1 MASYLRDSDDPILTN
16 FPKKVPSSDTTC
28 LHADY
33 PHLFAIIE
41 HEYIFF
47 VCISS
52 P

>member
-1 MASYLRDSDDPILTN
+1 MASYLRDSDDPILIATN
-16 FPKKVPSSDTTC
+16 FPKKASSDTTC

-47 VCISS
+47 V
-52 P
+52 